1 MVSCAVL
8 DDYQDAAK
16 SIADWQPL
24 QGKVRV
30 QVFNE
35 HFFDRA
41 ALAHAL
47 SEFEIVV
54 AMRERT
60 PFDAWLFERLP
71 KLKLLVTTG
80 MRNASIDLA
89 AAARHRVQVCGTAG
103 WAGGTAELAW
113 GLIHALTRDI
123 PREVDR
129 FRQGGKWQTGLG
141 RDLLGKSLGVIG
153 LGNLGVRVARVGLA
167 FGMHVS
173 GWSRSLTPARCA
185 EIGIR
190 HAGTLDDLL
199 GSSDVVS
206 LHVTLN
212 PQSRGLIGAREFGLM
227 RRSAYLV
234 NTSRG
239 PVVNEAALIHALRT
253 GQIAGAGIDV
263 YAEEPLALDHPFRSL
278 DRLIAT
284 PHLGYVTEE
293 TYRVYYGQ
301 AVEDIVAWL
310 AGTPLRL
317 LGES

>member
-8 DDYQDAAK
+8 DDYQDVAK
-16 SIADWQPL
+16 SIADWRPL
-24 QGKVRV
+24 EDKVRV
-30 QVFNE
+30 HVYNE
-35 HFFDRA
+35 HFSDRE
-41 ALAHAL
+41 ALVRAL

-71 KLKLLVTTG
+71 RLKLLVTTG
-80 MRNASIDLA
+80 MRNASIDLE
-89 AAARHRVQVCGTAG
+89 AAARHGVQVCGTGSSAG
-103 WAGGTAELAW
+103 ATAELAW

-123 PREVDR
+123 PREANR

-153 LGNLGVRVARVGLA
+153 MGNLGVRVARVGLA

-173 GWSRSLTPARCA
+173 GWSRSLTPERCA
-185 EIGIR
+185 ELGIR

-199 GSSDVVS
+199 GNSDIVS

-212 PQSRGLIGAREFGLM
+212 AQSRGLIGAREFGLM

-239 PVVNEAALIHALRT
+239 PVVDEAALIHALRT

-263 YAEEPLALDHPFRSL
+263 YAEEPLAPDHPFRSL
-278 DRLIAT
+278 DSLIAT

-293 TYRVYYGQ
+293 TYRIYYGQ
-301 AVEDIVAWL
+301 AVEDIAAWL
-310 AGTPLRL
+310 AGAPLRL
-317 LGES
+317 LGKS